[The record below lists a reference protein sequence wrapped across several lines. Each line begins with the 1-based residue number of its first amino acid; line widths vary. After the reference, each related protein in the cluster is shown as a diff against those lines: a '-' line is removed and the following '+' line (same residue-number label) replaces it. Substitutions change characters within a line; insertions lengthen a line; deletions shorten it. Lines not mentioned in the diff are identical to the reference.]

1 MNKLEIKTTF
11 SRQIFCNMKIGHFH
25 LFLLSDMDHQRKIS
39 KSKQRHKRFLIN
51 TKSAPKAIGPYN
63 QAVMINNTLY
73 ISGQLGLDPTTMEI
87 VEGGVVEEAIQVS
100 PSSLKIQNLFWKHLC
115 RTRTR
120 FWYIF
125 PSHFDYLQPYFTFFI
140 KYTN

>member
-1 MNKLEIKTTF
+1 
-11 SRQIFCNMKIGHFH
+11 
-25 LFLLSDMDHQRKIS
+25 MDHQRKIS

-73 ISGQLGLDPTTMEI
+73 ISGQLGIDPTTMEI

-100 PSSLKIQNLFWKHLC
+100 PSSLKIQNLDGMQ
-115 RTRTR
+115 
-120 FWYIF
+120 IE
-125 PSHFDYLQPYFTFFI
+125 
-140 KYTN
+140 

>member
-1 MNKLEIKTTF
+1 
-11 SRQIFCNMKIGHFH
+11 
-25 LFLLSDMDHQRKIS
+25 MDHQRKIS
-39 KSKQRHKRFLIN
+39 KTKQRHKRLLIN

-100 PSSLKIQNLFWKHLC
+100 PSSLKIQNL
-115 RTRTR
+115 
-120 FWYIF
+120 
-125 PSHFDYLQPYFTFFI
+125 DGM
-140 KYTN
+140 

>member
-1 MNKLEIKTTF
+1 
-11 SRQIFCNMKIGHFH
+11 
-25 LFLLSDMDHQRKIS
+25 MDHQRKIS
-39 KSKQRHKRFLIN
+39 KTKQRHKRFLIN

-100 PSSLKIQNLFWKHLC
+100 PSSLKIQNLVG
-115 RTRTR
+115 R
-120 FWYIF
+120 
-125 PSHFDYLQPYFTFFI
+125 
-140 KYTN
+140 